1 MKPTTAAFSL
11 LLTPLGVFAQGVQV
25 SSSTATLNHPV
36 AVSVSTSTP
45 VLTQSISTHTLATPP
60 LATTNLKTSSSTAL
74 IGMPAISSNTA
85 QEQIPQV
92 STIPLDG
99 VSQAKADY
107 QEGLS
112 DFKNGQDSAGR
123 EKMADAFSI
132 VISRFHDPGLPKILA
147 PDFDDMLKKIRVS
160 ITSETEH
167 IPINPNDPN
176 VQKMIDLYL
185 RRPKATE
192 AALSKSGMYRDMI
205 MSALKKKGLPPE
217 LFYLVMAES
226 EFKDNALSR
235 SGAAG
240 LWQFM
245 PGTAVKYGLKV
256 TYWEDERYEPAKE
269 TMAAIHYLSDLHRW
283 FGDWALAL
291 AAYNRGEGGLGY
303 EMKMSRALNFGTLSS
318 RGALPTQTNFYVP
331 KFEACVL
338 IGENPAKYGFH
349 PQYASPNSYDTVTIP
364 HALDLGIAARCAQTT
379 ESALRQLNPE
389 LRAWCTPEN
398 KSGFTLK
405 IPQGT
410 EKSFETALAQVKDWN
425 PGPTML
431 RYRIRRGDI
440 LGKIARRYHTSIS
453 NLIKI
458 NHIRSVRTLRPGQI
472 ILIQPGIRRKT
483 RIRRL
488 ARRRHRQS
496 RLHHRIKKR
505 KKARG

>member
-1 MKPTTAAFSL
+1 MKPTISILSL
-11 LLTPLGVFAQGVQV
+11 LLAPLCAFAQGVK
-25 SSSTATLNHPV
+25 L
-36 AVSVSTSTP
+36 STP
-45 VLTQSISTHTLATPP
+45 TAATPP
-60 LATTNLKTSSSTAL
+60 LAVSASTSTTSVSKAVAPPNAFPHNHTVGIVPTSSTAIL
-74 IGMPAISSNTA
+74 RTPALSSTTA
-85 QEQIPQV
+85 QGQVPQV

-107 QEGLS
+107 QEGLA
-112 DFKNGQDSAGR
+112 DFKSGQDSAGR

-132 VISRFHDPGLPKILA
+132 VISRFHDPMLPKVLA

-160 ITSETEH
+160 ITSATEH
-167 IPINPNDPN
+167 IAINPNDPK
-176 VQKMIDLYL
+176 VQQMIQLYL

-192 AALSKSGMYRDMI
+192 AALSKSGMYRDMM

-256 TYWEDERYEPAKE
+256 TYWEDERYEPEKE

-303 EMKMSRALNFGTLSS
+303 EMKMSRSLNFGSLSS

-338 IGENPAKYGFH
+338 IGKNPEKYGFH
-349 PQYASPNSYDTVTIP
+349 PHYASPEPYDTVTLP
-364 HALDLGIAARCAQTT
+364 HALDLGIAARCAETT

-389 LRAWCTPEN
+389 LRAWCTPEH
-398 KSGFTLK
+398 KAGFALNLPK
-405 IPQGT
+405 G
-410 EKSFETALAQVKDWN
+410 EAKNFETALAQVKDWN

-440 LGKIARRYHTSIS
+440 LGKIARRYHTTIS
-453 NLIKI
+453 SLIKI
-458 NHIRSVRTLRPGQI
+458 NHIRSVRTLKPGRI
-472 ILIQPGIRRKT
+472 ILIQPGIRR
-483 RIRRL
+483 RARVRRL

-496 RLHHRIKKR
+496 RLYHHTKKIKR
-505 KKARG
+505 ARG

>member
-1 MKPTTAAFSL
+1 MKPTTFVFSL
-11 LLTPLGVFAQGVQV
+11 LLTPLGALAQGVKISTPTALAHPPAAAISTNAPAQIQTASTPAPAAPLV
-25 SSSTATLNHPV
+25 SPAPPKISSSTAILR
-36 AVSVSTSTP
+36 TP
-45 VLTQSISTHTLATPP
+45 AL
-60 LATTNLKTSSSTAL
+60 SSA
-74 IGMPAISSNTA
+74 TA
-85 QEQIPQV
+85 QGQAPQV

-132 VISRFHDPGLPKILA
+132 VISRFHDTGLPKILA

-167 IPINPNDPN
+167 IAINPNDPN

-256 TYWEDERYEPAKE
+256 TYWEDERYDPEKE

-338 IGENPAKYGFH
+338 IGENPEKYGFH
-349 PQYASPNSYDTVTIP
+349 PQYASPEPYDTVTIP
-364 HALDLGIAARCAQTT
+364 HALDLGIAAHCAKTS

-398 KSGFTLK
+398 KAGFMLK
-405 IPQGT
+405 LPQGT
-410 EKSFETALAQVKDWN
+410 AKSFETALAQIKDWN

-440 LGKIARRYHTSIS
+440 LGKIARRYHTTIS

-496 RLHHRIKKR
+496 RLRHRIKKR
-505 KKARG
+505 KRARG